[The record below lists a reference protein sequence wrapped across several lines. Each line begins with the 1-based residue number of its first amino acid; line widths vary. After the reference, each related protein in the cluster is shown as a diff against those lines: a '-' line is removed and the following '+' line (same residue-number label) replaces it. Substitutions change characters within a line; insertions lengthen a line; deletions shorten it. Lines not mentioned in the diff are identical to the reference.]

1 MDTGRVFSKKREKV
15 NTLKRNVHILL
26 PIEVVPRELDYK
38 LVFASEMAKFGH
50 KVFLGEK
57 KQIWRL
63 IEYLEYFIY
72 LDKGYHENISDAL
85 YKKN

>member
-1 MDTGRVFSKKREKV
+1 MMSLIGHWQSFSKKREKV

-50 KVFLGEK
+50 KS
-57 KQIWRL
+57 
-63 IEYLEYFIY
+63 
-72 LDKGYHENISDAL
+72 ISW
-85 YKKN
+85 